1 MNKIQVTIANCVKFQ
16 AEIGETREMIEEFN
30 KLEKY
35 GVGNPLPR
43 YLARY
48 NHPAPAMSQKVKV
61 ESSYPTAKDGMLSK
75 LHNFIPFPR

>member
-1 MNKIQVTIANCVKFQ
+1 
-16 AEIGETREMIEEFN
+16 MIEEFN